1 MFKTGDKARLKVTFD
16 LIEHGKGY
24 CFDDP
29 EDFDRFVR
37 GDMVEILRIV
47 ENTTDLDKDR
57 DLAVVYNPK
66 TYVSTTVAI
75 RHLEPIKGEININVP
90 VKVDVDHK
98 KIADAL
104 TNMNAAIKEGLKVKV
119 GAEHIGASRIAHAEK
134 IQSCDMKATGGIL
147 NCKDLFK
154 DTSIHIGGMLR
165 PNNKIT
171 F

>member
-75 RHLEPIKGEININVP
+75 RHLEPIKSEINIDVP
-90 VKVDVDHK
+90 VNVTVDPK

-104 TNMNAAIKEGLKVKV
+104 TSLSESVKV
-119 GAEHIGASRIAHAEK
+119 VVGDPKTVVKGELGK
-134 IQSCDMKATGGIL
+134 DMKITSGTITA
-147 NCKDLFK
+147 KDLFK
-154 DTSIHIGGMLR
+154 DTSMHVGGMLR
-165 PNNKIT
+165 GNNKIT

>member
-75 RHLEPIKGEININVP
+75 RHLEPIKSEINIDVP
-90 VKVDVDHK
+90 VNVTVDPK

-104 TNMNAAIKEGLKVKV
+104 TSLSESVKV
-119 GAEHIGASRIAHAEK
+119 VVGDPKTVVKGELGK
-134 IQSCDMKATGGIL
+134 DMKITSGTITA
-147 NCKDLFK
+147 KDLSK
-154 DTSIHIGGMLR
+154 DTSMHVGGMLR
-165 PNNKIT
+165 GNNKIT

>member
-75 RHLEPIKGEININVP
+75 RHLEPIKSEINIDVP
-90 VKVDVDHK
+90 VNVTVDPK

-104 TNMNAAIKEGLKVKV
+104 TSLSESVKV
-119 GAEHIGASRIAHAEK
+119 VVRDPKTVVKGELGK
-134 IQSCDMKATGGIL
+134 DMKITSGTITA
-147 NCKDLFK
+147 KDLSK
-154 DTSIHIGGMLR
+154 DTSMHVGGMLR
-165 PNNKIT
+165 GNNKIT